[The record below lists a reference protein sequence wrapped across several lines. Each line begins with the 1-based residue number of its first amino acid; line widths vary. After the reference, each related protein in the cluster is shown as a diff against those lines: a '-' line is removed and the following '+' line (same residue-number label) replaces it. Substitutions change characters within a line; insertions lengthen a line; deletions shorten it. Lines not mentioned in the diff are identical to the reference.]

1 MRLLQ
6 TRTLK
11 FEEFFDNAIPEYAIL
26 SHTWGAEEV
35 SFQDA
40 LRITGAA
47 TRAATPAAGALIQED
62 LACKAGWDKIKRTC
76 SLALEDNLEYAWV
89 DTCCIDKTSSAELS
103 EAINSMFRWYESSKV
118 CYAYLADV
126 STVGTFDPSNP
137 SDQFKASRWFTRGWT
152 LQELL
157 APSNVIFFAS
167 DWTYM
172 ATRHELAAVI
182 SPITGIRQSFLQ
194 RDDVSSTYAARPAE
208 PAEPAQKRLWDVIN
222 LARSS
227 LPHVQRSTILGKL
240 RGSSIAERMSWAA
253 KRQTTRLEDT
263 AYCLLGLFEIHM
275 PLIYGEGPRAFIRL
289 QEEIMRKSDDM
300 TILAWNFRIQDMPL
314 KPIRYKDCLWQHP
327 WKMFSSA
334 IPYGNNCRSAALLA
348 ESPASFLGC
357 ENIVP
362 SEMGSAGSPPTLSSK
377 GLSTNLPLSDD
388 KHPHIVLPC
397 RLKDDSW
404 HLIAL
409 PLISRGSNSYAR
421 AHMPSRLL
429 DHHVWHRWKSAS
441 VNLLTT
447 VDEYDSRPQ
456 VPEHSF
462 WVRDL
467 PDGFELGEVHP
478 RATYG
483 LSERIIVP
491 NGAPFSE
498 QPIGGKV
505 TASIHL
511 INQNKDGGQDF
522 FIILHVAKLYKKG
535 IGWARPVRTNYKIVP
550 CDQGRPPQSLALL
563 VTDEVPCESLQYG
576 TDSTDQ
582 GLLYA
587 TIERQICFGKPLF
600 VVDVKYERRSLQGR
614 FLRKRFDLVATVN
627 GRLRDYAESRPLV
640 RSLVAL
646 IYRAVLCWEAV
657 VRTSIVVVII
667 GMGSYMTWVF
677 YQNYDGPPAKIRS
690 WMGWLCVS
698 GIFLAL
704 TLMMYEIVPF
714 LSLSFPRLSSVIRT
728 FRFPLALI
736 SLALVLSPSFLTRP
750 GIKEVDFIVP
760 LVFLIFILYRFMKHL
775 SKEFF

>member
-47 TRAATPAAGALIQED
+47 TPAATPAASALIQKD

-76 SLALEDNLEYAWV
+76 SLALKDDLEYAWV

-103 EAINSMFRWYESSKV
+103 EAINSMFRWYECSKI

-126 STVGTFDPSNP
+126 PAVGTLDPSDP
-137 SDQFKASRWFTRGWT
+137 GDQFKTSRWFTRGWT

-167 DWTYM
+167 DWSYM
-172 ATRHELAAVI
+172 ATRHELAAAI
-182 SPITGIRQSFLQ
+182 SLITGIRRSFLQ
-194 RDDVSSTYAARPAE
+194 RDDGDDVGSSCTAQPAKSTE
-208 PAEPAQKRLWDVIN
+208 KRLWDVIQV
-222 LARSS
+222 AGVPPSQAK
-227 LPHVQRSTILGKL
+227 PSTILGKL

-253 KRQTTRLEDT
+253 KRQTTRIEDA
-263 AYCLLGLFEIHM
+263 AYCLLGIFEIHI
-275 PLIYGEGPRAFIRL
+275 PLIYGEGSRAFIRL
-289 QEEIMRKSDDM
+289 QEEIMTRSDDM
-300 TILAWNFRIQDMPL
+300 TILAWNFRVQDRPL
-314 KPIRYKDCLWQHP
+314 KPIRHKDILWQHP
-327 WKMFSSA
+327 WKVFSSA
-334 IPYGNNCRSAALLA
+334 SPYGSDCRVAALLA
-348 ESPASFLGC
+348 ESPAAFLGC
-357 ENIVP
+357 ENIVS
-362 SEMGSAGSPPTLSSK
+362 SEMGGAGAPLILSSR
-377 GLSTNLPLSDD
+377 GLSTSLPLSED
-388 KHPHIVLPC
+388 KHPHILLPC

-409 PLISRGSNSYAR
+409 PLVSRGSNSYAR

-429 DHHVWHRWKSAS
+429 DHNVWHRWKSTS

-498 QPIGGKV
+498 QPIGGRV
-505 TASIHL
+505 TAGIYL
-511 INQNKDGGQDF
+511 MNQNGNDGQNF
-522 FIILHVAKLYKKG
+522 FIVLHVRKLYNDG

-550 CDQGRPPQSLALL
+550 CDQGRHPQSLALL
-563 VTDEVPCESLQYG
+563 VADEVPCESLQYG
-576 TDSTDQ
+576 IDSTGQ
-582 GLLYA
+582 GLMYA

-600 VVDVKYERRSLQGR
+600 VVDIKYERRSLQGR
-614 FLRKRFDLVATVN
+614 FLRMRFDLVAIVK
-627 GRLRDYAESRPLV
+627 GRLRDYAERPLI
-640 RSLVAL
+640 RNLVTL
-646 IYRAVLCWEAV
+646 IYRALLCWEAV
-657 VRTSIVVVII
+657 MRTLTAVVII
-667 GMGSYMTWVF
+667 GMGSYMAWAF
-677 YQNYDGPPAKIRS
+677 YQNYDGPPSQIRS
-690 WMGWLCVS
+690 WVGWLCVF
-698 GIFLAL
+698 GVYGAL
-704 TLMMYEIVPF
+704 TLMMYEIVPL
-714 LSLSFPRLSSVIRT
+714 LSLSFPRLSSVVRT
-728 FRFPLALI
+728 FRLPLALLSI
-736 SLALVLSPSFLTRP
+736 ALVVFPSLVTRP
-750 GIKEVDFIVP
+750 GILAVEFMIP
-760 LVFLIFILYRFMKHL
+760 LVFFILTFQHFIKYFW
-775 SKEFF
+775 KELF